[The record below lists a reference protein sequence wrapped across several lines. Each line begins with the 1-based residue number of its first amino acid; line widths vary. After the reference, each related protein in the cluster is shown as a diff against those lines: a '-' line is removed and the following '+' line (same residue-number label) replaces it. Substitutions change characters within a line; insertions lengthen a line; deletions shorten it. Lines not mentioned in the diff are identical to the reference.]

1 MPYKSTE
8 VRLLHTFKETNFTL
22 LSVIV
27 VKHALA
33 EWEIAAQEI
42 AQTTNY
48 QLQSLGERL
57 AIF

>member
-1 MPYKSTE
+1 M
-8 VRLLHTFKETNFTL
+8 
-22 LSVIV
+22 LSVV
-27 VKHALA
+27 VKHTLA